1 MRLLAILKAITGNL
15 DVPGGDLFTPRPRL
29 NDMTAPLPEPSIPPI
44 GSETFPLFCQA
55 RKEAHALSLAGAILN
70 ERPYPIKAMIIAGGN
85 PTLEWP
91 NSHRTRQAFQKLE
104 SC

>member
-1 MRLLAILKAITGNL
+1 
-15 DVPGGDLFTPRPRL
+15 
-29 NDMTAPLPEPSIPPI
+29 MTAPLPEPSIPPI

-104 SC
+104 M